1 VYERRIPSVCIS
13 VCFEMWP
20 YAIRDGWQQQLGTS
34 ICLARLMLGQPPS
47 KQANKRHI
55 CMHACM
61 FSLLA
66 PEPVQLPLLHAALL
80 RRPGLHTIVSVNS
93 AFDAGIQCDG
103 SAATT
108 HLTGCEYEP
117 AAESQNPCK
126 REAKAPVR

>member
-20 YAIRDGWQQQLGTS
+20 YAIRDGWHWQQLGTS
-34 ICLARLMLGQPPS
+34 ICLARLMLGQPAS
-47 KQANKRHI
+47 KQNAI
-55 CMHACM
+55 YACMHAC
-61 FSLLA
+61 SVCSP

>member
-1 VYERRIPSVCIS
+1 
-13 VCFEMWP
+13 M
-20 YAIRDGWQQQLGTS
+20 QLGMDGMAAAIGNFNLPGKTY
-34 ICLARLMLGQPPS
+34 AGPAS
-47 KQANKRHI
+47 KQTNAHI